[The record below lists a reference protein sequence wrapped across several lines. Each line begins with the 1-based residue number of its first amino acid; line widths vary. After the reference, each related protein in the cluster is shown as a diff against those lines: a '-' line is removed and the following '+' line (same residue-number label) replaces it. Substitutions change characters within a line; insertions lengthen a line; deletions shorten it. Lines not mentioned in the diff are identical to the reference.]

1 VRTCLLETN
10 DHLFGIS
17 ENQLESLN
25 LKEKNPKE
33 PDLTIL
39 RRRKKKRKDKKC
51 EDRPTLV

>member
-1 VRTCLLETN
+1 VRTCLFETN

-39 RRRKKKRKDKKC
+39 RRRRGKTKRKS
-51 EDRPTLV
+51 ENRPTLV

>member
-25 LKEKNPKE
+25 LKEKKSQRTGLDKSKKE
-33 PDLTIL
+33 EG
-39 RRRKKKRKDKKC
+39 KKKR
-51 EDRPTLV
+51 